1 MTTPR
6 IAAFKS
12 HWALISTRARAG
24 AATLCPPRRQRALG
38 LSLLAILLLPP
49 VRHALEASMAR
60 HMLVQFPLL
69 LCGGALLV
77 ANLSSR
83 TRAFVDRWN
92 AHGIS
97 GLVGVSLALAVLMV
111 PRVLDLALID
121 PVIEI
126 AKCTALVLAGGALR
140 LSWRPAG
147 MVVQAFFLGNVLPM
161 TAVVG
166 QLYID
171 SPVRVCNAYL
181 LDDQALLGQ
190 WLVRAAIVL
199 AALWLMQVARALTR
213 QEVRVAPPS
222 APDTA

>member
-1 MTTPR
+1 
-6 IAAFKS
+6 
-12 HWALISTRARAG
+12 
-24 AATLCPPRRQRALG
+24 
-38 LSLLAILLLPP
+38 
-49 VRHALEASMAR
+49 MAR

-190 WLVRAAIVL
+190 
-199 AALWLMQVARALTR
+199 
-213 QEVRVAPPS
+213 
-222 APDTA
+222 

>member
-166 QLYID
+166 QL
-171 SPVRVCNAYL
+171 
-181 LDDQALLGQ
+181 
-190 WLVRAAIVL
+190 
-199 AALWLMQVARALTR
+199 
-213 QEVRVAPPS
+213 
-222 APDTA
+222 